1 MESRLQTPFKDEA
14 ASVHSCDDEGKED
27 DGRDDMH
34 RARNCDGAASRI
46 ARRCLWLIRQE
57 PFCLAIAVEDGQAE
71 CIFECRANFVAN
83 GPHKRADQSQTK
95 RT

>member
-46 ARRCLWLIRQE
+46 AEALSL
-57 PFCLAIAVEDGQAE
+57 
-71 CIFECRANFVAN
+71 
-83 GPHKRADQSQTK
+83 ADQAGAILPSNC
-95 RT
+95 RGGRSSRMYF